1 MPTQPSPPPAPRR
14 QAGPPPASR
23 RITPP
28 WLLKRADQATV
39 GGLTLAALVLMA
51 VWWCRQGGW
60 QGRLIE
66 LDRQP
71 ATDIEFL
78 VDVNRADWPEL
89 AQLPG
94 IGETLGKRIVS
105 SRETQ
110 GPFVD
115 HDDLRRVRGIGPKTL
130 EKMRPYLRPMPSARD
145 LAGR

>member
-1 MPTQPSPPPAPRR
+1 MPTQTPPPRAPRR
-14 QAGPPPASR
+14 PAGPPLALR
-23 RITPP
+23 RATPP
-28 WLLKRADQATV
+28 WLLKRADQAAV
-39 GGLTLAALVLMA
+39 GGLTLAALVFLA
-51 VWWCRQGGW
+51 VWWCGQGGW

-66 LDRQP
+66 IDRQP
-71 ATDIEFL
+71 PTDIEFL
-78 VDVNRADWPEL
+78 VDVNRANWPEL

-94 IGETLGKRIVS
+94 IGETLSKRIVS

-110 GPFVD
+110 GPFID